1 MRASSK
7 EWEVR
12 ILSLHD
18 GESGMENA
26 PKVKCGLQW
35 AHHLG
40 CVGLCSFPLFPRVKV
55 LIADGTS
62 LEMVGNHTWKEWAAG
77 RRGLIKPQGGAL
89 CPALYFRIGRLGP

>member
-1 MRASSK
+1 VGESVYASEHAVRNGRSIL
-7 EWEVR
+7 R
-12 ILSLHD
+12 ILFALHD

-40 CVGLCSFPLFPRVKV
+40 CVGLCSLPLFPRVKV

-62 LEMVGNHTWKEWAAG
+62 LEMVGNHTWKE
-77 RRGLIKPQGGAL
+77 
-89 CPALYFRIGRLGP
+89 LGVG